1 MKKKRIIFLRIV
13 SIIDM
18 LGIMLIS
25 FLCLGGLFTC
35 IILCI
40 LFALIQSDF
49 NKIVD
54 KLGIRKLSIIL
65 LSPLIFILLT
75 VILSK
80 VQNRITTVSKWLE
93 VSNDFNSIIKILDK
107 AYEENSEEN
116 LFHIGEDGSIWR
128 SYADYYTVING
139 RYIFSKK
146 YIELSE
152 QEKNMIKKIKNSHNY
167 SKDGFEHILR
177 FENNYYFII
186 NEATYYE
193 LVYLRDD
200 TKENVKNLKEQD
212 SHWAEYV
219 EKLAP
224 HWYQVIGPH
233 R

>member
-1 MKKKRIIFLRIV
+1 MKKKRIIFLRIG

-18 LGIMLIS
+18 VGIMVVS
-25 FLCLGGLFTC
+25 FLCLGGLLTC

-40 LFALIQSDF
+40 LFTLIQSDF

-107 AYEENSEEN
+107 AYEENSEES
-116 LFHIGEDGSIWR
+116 LFYIGEDGSIWR
-128 SYADYYTVING
+128 SYADSYTVING
-139 RYIFSKK
+139 QYISSEK
-146 YIELSE
+146 YLELSE
-152 QEKNMIKKIKNSHNY
+152 QEKNMIKKLKNSHNY
-167 SKDGFEHILR
+167 SENGFEYICR
-177 FENNYYFII
+177 FENNYRFNI
-186 NEATYYE
+186 NETTYYE

-200 TKENVKNLKEQD
+200 TKENVKNLKERN
-212 SHWAEYV
+212 SHWADAV
-219 EKLAP
+219 VKLAP
-224 HWYQVIGPH
+224 HWYQVAGPH
-233 R
+233 